1 MNQQSQKSVQQ
12 RSSDFSGDLT
22 DSLARE
28 IKVPGVEEILKSV
41 RAALSAATKTINNSQ
56 GGQCGCL

>member
-22 DSLARE
+22 DSLVRE
-28 IKVPGVEEILKSV
+28 IKIPDVEEILKSV
-41 RAALSAATKTINNSQ
+41 RSALSAATKTIKNSQ
-56 GGQCGCL
+56 GGQCECF